1 MFHPVI
7 CGVLKSFDLRQ
18 NTNQGNQTFPF
29 IFIRMKKSLFTALAL
44 SPLMLFAQD
53 TPYKINGKVGS
64 FNSPAKVYLIYQNG
78 EASVTDSALISNGNF
93 SFQGAISE
101 PGSGVMI
108 MDPKGVGLDSLK
120 STLQPD
126 VLMIYVDKGEYSI
139 ESKDSLSTASIKGSK
154 ANTENKILNG
164 RLKDLSAQFRAL
176 DAEYQA
182 ASAEQKGSQEF
193 VGGLQGRLEKLQV
206 RQKEILT
213 QFVKENPE
221 SYVSVNSIL
230 SIAGRDPQFGE
241 IDPLVKSL
249 SPALQKA
256 AALQPL
262 LMSMEASKKTSVGAM
277 AMDFTQ
283 NDPDGKPVKL
293 SDFKGKYVLLDFW
306 ASWCGPCREENPN
319 VVQAYNKF
327 KDKNFTVLGV
337 SLDRQN
343 QRDAWLKAVKD
354 DGLTWT
360 QVSDLKF
367 WNNEV
372 ARMYNIR
379 SIPQNYLIDP
389 AGKIVA
395 VNLRG
400 ADLEKRLAELL

>member
-1 MFHPVI
+1 
-7 CGVLKSFDLRQ
+7 
-18 NTNQGNQTFPF
+18 
-29 IFIRMKKSLFTALAL
+29 MKKSLLTALAL
-44 SPLMLFAQD
+44 SPFVIFAQG
-53 TPYKINGKVGS
+53 TPYKIKGKVGS
-64 FNSPAKVYLIYQNG
+64 LGAPAKVFLMYQNG
-78 EASVTDSALISNGNF
+78 DVPVTDSAAVVNGSF
-93 SFQGAISE
+93 SFQGNVSE
-101 PGSGVMI
+101 PTSGLIV
-108 MDPKGVGLDSLK
+108 MDPKGVGLDSLR
-120 STLQPD
+120 STPKPD
-126 VLMIYVDKGEYSI
+126 LLRFYVDKGEYSV
-139 ESKDSLSTASIKGSK
+139 EGKDSLSTAAIKGSK
-154 ANTENKILNG
+154 VNTENKILSG
-164 RLKDLSAQFRAL
+164 RLKDLSAQFMAL

-182 ASAEQKGSQEF
+182 ASAEQKASQEF
-193 VGGLQGRLEKLQV
+193 VGGLQNRLEKLQV
-206 RQKEILT
+206 KQKEVLT
-213 QFVKENPE
+213 QFVKENPT

-230 SIAGRDPQFGE
+230 SIAGRDPQPAE
-241 IDPLVKSL
+241 LDPLIKSL
-249 SPALQKA
+249 SPELQKS
-256 AALQPL
+256 AALQAL
-262 LMSMEASKKTSVGAM
+262 LTAMEASKKTAVGAM

-306 ASWCGPCREENPN
+306 ASWCGPCRQENPN
-319 VVQAYNKF
+319 VVQAYNKY

-337 SLDRQN
+337 SLDREN

-389 AGKIVA
+389 TGKIVA

-400 ADLEKRLAELL
+400 AALEKKLAELL

>member
-1 MFHPVI
+1 
-7 CGVLKSFDLRQ
+7 
-18 NTNQGNQTFPF
+18 
-29 IFIRMKKSLFTALAL
+29 MKKLLLTALAL
-44 SPLMLFAQD
+44 SPLVIFAQGS
-53 TPYKINGKVGS
+53 PYKIKGKIGS
-64 FNSPAKVYLIYQNG
+64 FNTPAKVFLLYQDG
-78 EASVTDSALISNGNF
+78 GTSVTDSAAVVNGNF
-93 SFQGAISE
+93 SFEGSISE
-101 PGSGVMI
+101 PSSGLIVM
-108 MDPKGVGLDSLK
+108 DAKGVGFDSLK
-120 STLQPD
+120 STSKPD
-126 VLMIYVDKGEYSI
+126 MLRFYVHKGEYSI
-139 ESKDSLSTASIKGSK
+139 EGKDSLATASIKGSK
-154 ANTENKILNG
+154 VNTENKILSG
-164 RLKDLSAQFRAL
+164 RLKDLSAQFTAL

-182 ASAEQKGSQEF
+182 ASAEKKASQEF
-193 VGGLQGRLEKLQV
+193 VGELQSRLEKLQEK
-206 RQKEILT
+206 QKEILT
-213 QFVKENPE
+213 EFVKENPT

-230 SIAGRDPQFGE
+230 SIAGRDPQASE
-241 IDPLVKSL
+241 LDPLIKSL
-249 SPALQKA
+249 SPELQKS
-256 AALQPL
+256 AALQSL
-262 LMSMEASKKTSVGAM
+262 ITAMEAGKKTAIGAI

-306 ASWCGPCREENPN
+306 ASWCGPCRQENPN
-319 VVQAYNKF
+319 VVQAYNKY

-372 ARMYNIR
+372 AKMYGIR

-389 AGKIVA
+389 TGKIVA

-400 ADLEKRLAELL
+400 ADLEKKLAELL

>member
-1 MFHPVI
+1 
-7 CGVLKSFDLRQ
+7 
-18 NTNQGNQTFPF
+18 
-29 IFIRMKKSLFTALAL
+29 MKKSLLTALAL
-44 SPLMLFAQD
+44 SPLVIFAQGS
-53 TPYKINGKVGS
+53 PYKIKGKIGS
-64 FNSPAKVYLIYQNG
+64 FNAPAKVFLLYQDG
-78 EASVTDSALISNGNF
+78 GSSVTDSAAVVNGNF
-93 SFQGAISE
+93 SFQGSISE
-101 PGSGVMI
+101 PSSGLIVM
-108 MDPKGVGLDSLK
+108 DAKGVGFDSLK
-120 STLQPD
+120 STQKPD
-126 VLMIYVDKGEYSI
+126 MLRFYVHKGEYSI
-139 ESKDSLSTASIKGSK
+139 EGKDSLATASIKGSK
-154 ANTENKILNG
+154 VNTENKILSG
-164 RLKDLSAQFRAL
+164 RLKDLSAQFSAL

-182 ASAEQKGSQEF
+182 ASAEKKASQEF
-193 VGGLQGRLEKLQV
+193 VGELQNRLEKLQEK
-206 RQKEILT
+206 QKEILT
-213 QFVKENPE
+213 QFVKENPT

-230 SIAGRDPQFGE
+230 SIAGRDPQASE
-241 IDPLVKSL
+241 LDPLIKSL
-249 SPALQKA
+249 SPELQKS
-256 AALQPL
+256 AALQSL
-262 LMSMEASKKTSVGAM
+262 VTAMEAGKKTAIGAI

-306 ASWCGPCREENPN
+306 ASWCGPCRQENPN
-319 VVQAYNKF
+319 VVQAYNKY

-372 ARMYNIR
+372 AKMYGIR

-389 AGKIVA
+389 SGKIVA

-400 ADLEKRLAELL
+400 AALEKKLAELL

>member
-1 MFHPVI
+1 MRFHVY
-7 CGVLKSFDLRQ
+7 L
-18 NTNQGNQTFPF
+18 F
-29 IFIRMKKSLFTALAL
+29 IMKKSLFTALAL

-53 TPYKINGKVGS
+53 TPYKIKGKVGS

-78 EASVTDSALISNGNF
+78 ATSVTDSAVVSNGNF

-101 PGSGVMI
+101 PSSGVMI

-120 STLQPD
+120 STSQPD
-126 VLMIYVDKGEYSI
+126 VLMIYVDKGEYAI
-139 ESKDSLSTASIKGSK
+139 EGKDSLSTASIKGSK

-193 VGGLQGRLEKLQV
+193 VGVLQGRLEKLQV

-230 SIAGRDPQFGE
+230 SIAGRDPQFEE

-256 AALQPL
+256 SALQPL
-262 LMSMEASKKTSVGAM
+262 LMGMEASKKTSVGAM

-306 ASWCGPCREENPN
+306 ASWCGPCRDENPN

-389 AGKIVA
+389 SGKIVA

-400 ADLEKRLAELL
+400 AALEQKLAEIL